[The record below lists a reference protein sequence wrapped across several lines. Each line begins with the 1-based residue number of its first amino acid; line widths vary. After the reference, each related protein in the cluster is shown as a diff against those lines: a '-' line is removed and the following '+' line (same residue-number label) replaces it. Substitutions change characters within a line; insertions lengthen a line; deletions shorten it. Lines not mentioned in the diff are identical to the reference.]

1 MQEEK
6 SREQLILKTLS
17 FFEPMNYA
25 QIIFEL
31 NHDELRDHPDF
42 TDEDLKEVLK
52 ILVKK
57 KQIILIEKDGEK
69 YWQRKMP
76 RRSRWKILDFLSSL
90 FK

>member
-1 MQEEK
+1 
-6 SREQLILKTLS
+6 
-17 FFEPMNYA
+17 MNYA

-57 KQIILIEKDGEK
+57 KQIILIIVYHLHSNHLKVLA
-69 YWQRKMP
+69 Q
-76 RRSRWKILDFLSSL
+76 
-90 FK
+90 